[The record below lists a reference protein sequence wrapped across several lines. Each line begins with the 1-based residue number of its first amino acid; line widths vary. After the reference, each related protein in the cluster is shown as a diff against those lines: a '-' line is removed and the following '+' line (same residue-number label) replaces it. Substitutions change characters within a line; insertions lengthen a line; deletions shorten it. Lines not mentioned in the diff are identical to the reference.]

1 MSTLYE
7 QIGGRPTIAKLINAF
22 YKKVFTDPKLGPFF
36 VHTSLEK
43 LIHMQEEFFTIAL
56 GGPPPELEISLREPH
71 ESRGI
76 RREHLT
82 RFTEHLLSTLQ
93 DIGVDD
99 QHAMDIVAR
108 IATYSDEILGDVSVD
123 G

>member
-1 MSTLYE
+1 MPTLYE
-7 QIGGRPTIAKLINAF
+7 QIGGRPTIAKLITAF
-22 YKKVFTDPKLGPFF
+22 YRRVFTDPELGPFF

-43 LIHMQEEFFTIAL
+43 LTHMQEEFFCIAL
-56 GGPPPELEISLREPH
+56 DGPLPEDEISLSEAH
-71 ESRGI
+71 QGRGI

-82 RFTEHLLSTLQ
+82 RFTEHLLMTLQ
-93 DIGVDD
+93 EVGVEDEHAKDI
-99 QHAMDIVAR
+99 IAR